1 MAGQNQQNGQR
12 AYRDTNIVV
21 FTGRVGTDPALRY
34 TPNGMPVCQIRV
46 AIAEG
51 EKTSWVTV
59 VTFNKVAETANQYLK
74 KGRKVLIEGRLHT
87 NEWEAQDGSRRARVE
102 VYANRVRF
110 LDVPKAGVPEGAEG
124 LEEGEPVPDEED
136 IPF

>member
-12 AYRDTNIVV
+12 TYRDTNIVV
-21 FTGRVGTDPALRY
+21 FTGRVGTDPTLRY
-34 TPNGMPVCQIRV
+34 TPNGMAVCQIRV

-51 EKTSWVTV
+51 EKTNWVTV
-59 VTFNKVAETANQYLK
+59 VTFNKIAETANQYLK

-102 VYANRVRF
+102 VYASRVRF
-110 LDVPKAGVPEGAEG
+110 MDTPKKQEIPPEP
-124 LEEGEPVPDEED
+124 EEPEVVDEEV
-136 IPF
+136 PF